1 MTILNKIIQNKRN
14 ELLNIQD
21 IKKIENDKF
30 SPRSLSESLKN
41 KGISVIAEIKMKSP
55 SEGDIFKNC
64 DYIQIAKEYE
74 SAGASAISV
83 LTDNKFFG
91 GNIKILQ
98 EVRNSVKIPV
108 LRKDFIIDN
117 CQIIET
123 LNFEGDS
130 FLLIAEALAPN
141 QLESLYNY
149 GKSLGLET
157 LIELHEMKNI
167 DLVNQL
173 KPEIVGVNCRDLSNM
188 TIDLQNFKTM
198 IDFLPNDS
206 LKIAESGIKNNT
218 DLKYI
223 TDLGYDGVLVGSSL
237 MKTKKPGKALENL
250 LRGVK

>member
-1 MTILNKIIQNKRN
+1 M
-14 ELLNIQD
+14 
-21 IKKIENDKF
+21 
-30 SPRSLSESLKN
+30 
-41 KGISVIAEIKMKSP
+41 
-55 SEGDIFKNC
+55 
-64 DYIQIAKEYE
+64 
-74 SAGASAISV
+74 
-83 LTDNKFFG
+83 
-91 GNIKILQ
+91 
-98 EVRNSVKIPV
+98 
-108 LRKDFIIDN
+108 
-117 CQIIET
+117 
-123 LNFEGDS
+123 
-130 FLLIAEALAPN
+130 APN

-167 DLVNQL
+167 DFVNQL

-198 IDFLPNDS
+198 IDYLPNDS